1 MNLCII
7 EDQPDLLANLVVL
20 FSGEAGVALVGAFHS
35 AEAAIAANPWD
46 QCDILLVDIDLPGMS
61 GVDFIRLIHP
71 LHPQLQILV
80 HTISE
85 NRDTVFAALKAGA
98 MGYLLK
104 GSSPRDLIEALQTL
118 HLGGAPMSPRIARK
132 VILEMQATA
141 NDPAAADMLSER
153 ELQVLTGVARGQTYK
168 EIAVAMNRSTHTV
181 HAHIKSAYEKLQARN
196 RADAIQKAR
205 NLGVI
210 C

>member
-7 EDQPDLLANLVVL
+7 EDQPDLLANLGVL
-20 FSGEAGVALVGAFHS
+20 FSMEAGVTLVGAFDS

-46 QCDILLVDIDLPGMS
+46 QCDILLVDIDLPRMS
-61 GVDFIRLIHP
+61 GVDLIRLIHP
-71 LHPQLQILV
+71 RYPQLQILV

-85 NRDTVFAALKAGA
+85 NRDIVFSALKAGA

-104 GSSPRDLIEALQTL
+104 GSSPRNLIEALQTL
-118 HLGGAPMSPRIARK
+118 HLGGAPMSPKIARK

-141 NDPAAADMLSER
+141 ESPAVDHMLSER
-153 ELQVLTGVARGQTYK
+153 ELLVLAGVARGQTYK
-168 EIAVAMNRSTHTV
+168 EIAVALNRSTHTV

-196 RADAIQKAR
+196 RAEAIHKAR
-205 NLGVI
+205 SLGVI
-210 C
+210 

>member
-7 EDQPDLLANLVVL
+7 EDQPDLLANLGVL
-20 FSGEAGVALVGAFHS
+20 FSMEAGVTLVGAFDS

-46 QCDILLVDIDLPGMS
+46 QCDILLVDIDLPRMS
-61 GVDFIRLIHP
+61 GVDLIRLIHP
-71 LHPQLQILV
+71 RYPQLQILV

-85 NRDTVFAALKAGA
+85 NRDIVFSALKAGA

-104 GSSPRDLIEALQTL
+104 GSSPRNLIEALQTL
-118 HLGGAPMSPRIARK
+118 HLGGAPMSPKIARK

-141 NDPAAADMLSER
+141 ESPAVDHMLSER
-153 ELQVLTGVARGQTYK
+153 ELLVLAGVARGQTYK
-168 EIAVAMNRSTHTV
+168 EIAVALNRSTHTV

-196 RADAIQKAR
+196 RTEAIHKAR
-205 NLGVI
+205 SLGVI
-210 C
+210 

>member
-7 EDQPDLLANLVVL
+7 EDQPDLLANLGVL
-20 FSGEAGVALVGAFHS
+20 FSMEAGVTLVGAFDS

-46 QCDILLVDIDLPGMS
+46 QCDILLVDIDLPRMS
-61 GVDFIRLIHP
+61 GVDLIRLIHP
-71 LHPQLQILV
+71 RYPQLQILV

-85 NRDTVFAALKAGA
+85 NRDIVFSALKAGA

-104 GSSPRDLIEALQTL
+104 GSSPHNLIEALQTL
-118 HLGGAPMSPRIARK
+118 HLGGAPMSPKIARK

-141 NDPAAADMLSER
+141 ESPAVDHMLSER
-153 ELQVLTGVARGQTYK
+153 ELLVLAGVARGQTYK
-168 EIAVAMNRSTHTV
+168 EIAVALNRSTHTV

-196 RADAIQKAR
+196 RAEAIHKAR
-205 NLGVI
+205 SLGVI
-210 C
+210 